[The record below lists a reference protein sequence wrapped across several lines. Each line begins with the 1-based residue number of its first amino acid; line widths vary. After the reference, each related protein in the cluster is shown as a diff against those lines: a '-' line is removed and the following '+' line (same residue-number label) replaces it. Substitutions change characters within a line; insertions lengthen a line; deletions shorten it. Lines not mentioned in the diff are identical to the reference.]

1 MAHLCSKHSGA
12 LRQEDQIEGQAGLC
26 GENLSQSQCSDWAAS
41 EVVMMLQHF
50 QTRSAFW
57 LTD

>member
-41 EVVMMLQHF
+41 EVVMLLQHF
-50 QTRSAFW
+50 QTRSAFG
-57 LTD
+57 

>member
-26 GENLSQSQCSDWAAS
+26 GENLSEPVLRLGSIRGSDAAATFS
-41 EVVMMLQHF
+41 DQVCI
-50 QTRSAFW
+50 W